1 MSVTLGFSF
10 DSSGVWIREDKII
23 ENYTLEVAL
32 KFQDFQ
38 GLTLKKPWIKN
49 IDLPLN
55 FSPWPWNYCLYSC
68 LEFQGF
74 SRLNLEKPWPWNFN
88 FSLPWPWIENSKIEL
103 RTLKILEFLTPGLS
117 FSIFYSFTHS
127 WAPETNWQ
135 GYAFVHLLFR
145 ALEKKIQI
153 LCTNFFGWILYIPHL
168 FHSG

>member
-1 MSVTLGFSF
+1 MHCIKVTT
-10 DSSGVWIREDKII
+10 REDKII

-55 FSPWPWNYCLYSC
+55 FSPWPWNYCLHSC

-74 SRLNLEKPWPWNFN
+74 LRLNLEKPWLWNFN